1 MSQLI
6 FNGIVTG
13 SLYALA
19 ALGLVLIYKTS
30 DMVNFAQGEMAM
42 FFTFIAFT
50 VLSRNMPYFVAFICT
65 LIFAGVMGFVIQRT
79 IIKPLGTA
87 LISAMIASLGLMM
100 ILNGL
105 AGNIFGFDTNP
116 FPKVISMDNFKVG
129 SVTVDPNS
137 ILIIIIA
144 AVIMGG
150 LFYYF
155 KYTMSGLALRA
166 AAQDQQAAK
175 LMGISVDRVI
185 TLTWIISAMLAS
197 VTGMLVAPTTN
208 LSIGMMADV
217 HLKSFCAAVLGGFN
231 TFLGPVVG
239 GLVLGVSENLFG
251 KLVSISWKSVFTF
264 ALIIVMLVIKPN
276 GICGTKFRKKV

>member
-19 ALGLVLIYKTS
+19 ALGLVLIFKTS
-30 DMVNFAQGEMAM
+30 DIVNFAQGEMAM

-50 VLSRNMPYFVAFICT
+50 LLSRSMPYFVAFILT
-65 LIFAGVMGFVIQRT
+65 LIFAGVMGFIIQRT
-79 IIKPLGTA
+79 IIRPLGSA
-87 LISAMIASLGLMM
+87 LISAMIATLGLIM
-100 ILNGL
+100 IVNGL
-105 AGNIFGFDTNP
+105 AGNIFGFDVTA
-116 FPKVISMDNFKVG
+116 FPKMINAENVKIG
-129 SVTVDPNS
+129 SVTVDLNS
-137 ILIIIIA
+137 LIVIIITIA
-144 AVIMGG
+144 IMMV

-166 AAQDQQAAK
+166 AAQDPKAAK
-175 LMGISVDRVI
+175 LMGISVERVI
-185 TLTWIISAMLAS
+185 TLTWIISAMLAGI
-197 VTGMLVAPTTN
+197 TGILVAPTTN
-208 LSIGMMADV
+208 LSVGMMADV

-231 TFLGPVVG
+231 SFIGPLVG

-251 KLVSISWKSVFTF
+251 KFVSISWKSVFTF

-276 GICGTKFRKKV
+276 GLVGTKVRKKV

>member
-19 ALGLVLIYKTS
+19 ALGLVLIFKTS
-30 DMVNFAQGEMAM
+30 DIVNFAQGEMAM

-50 VLSRNMPYFVAFICT
+50 LLSRSMPYFVAFILT
-65 LIFAGVMGFVIQRT
+65 LIFAGVMGFIIQRT
-79 IIKPLGTA
+79 IIRPLGSA
-87 LISAMIASLGLMM
+87 LISAMIATLGLIM
-100 ILNGL
+100 IVNGL
-105 AGNIFGFDTNP
+105 AGNIFGFDVTA
-116 FPKVISMDNFKVG
+116 FPKMINAENVKIG
-129 SVTVDPNS
+129 SVTVDLNS
-137 ILIIIIA
+137 LIVIIITIA
-144 AVIMGG
+144 IMMA

-166 AAQDQQAAK
+166 AAQDPKAAK
-175 LMGISVDRVI
+175 LMGISVERVI
-185 TLTWIISAMLAS
+185 TLTWIISAMLAGI
-197 VTGMLVAPTTN
+197 TGILVAPTTN
-208 LSIGMMADV
+208 LSVGMMADV

-231 TFLGPVVG
+231 SFIGPLVG

-251 KLVSISWKSVFTF
+251 KFVSISWKSVFTF

-276 GICGTKFRKKV
+276 GLVGTKVRKKV

>member
-19 ALGLVLIYKTS
+19 ALGLVLIFKTS
-30 DMVNFAQGEMAM
+30 DIVNFAQGEMAM

-50 VLSRNMPYFVAFICT
+50 LLSRSMPYFVAFILT
-65 LIFAGVMGFVIQRT
+65 LIFAGVMGFIIQRT
-79 IIKPLGTA
+79 IIRPLGNA
-87 LISAMIASLGLMM
+87 LISAMIATLGLIM
-100 ILNGL
+100 IVNGL
-105 AGNIFGFDTNP
+105 AGNIFGFDVTA
-116 FPKVISMDNFKVG
+116 FPKMINAENVKIG
-129 SVTVDPNS
+129 SVTVDLNS
-137 ILIIIIA
+137 LIVIIITIA
-144 AVIMGG
+144 IMMA

-166 AAQDQQAAK
+166 AAQDPKAAK
-175 LMGISVDRVI
+175 LMGISVERVI
-185 TLTWIISAMLAS
+185 TLTWIISAMLAGI
-197 VTGMLVAPTTN
+197 TGILVAPTTN
-208 LSIGMMADV
+208 LSVGMMADV

-231 TFLGPVVG
+231 SFIGPLVG

-251 KLVSISWKSVFTF
+251 KFVSISWKSVFTF

-276 GICGTKFRKKV
+276 GLVGTKVRKKV

>member
-1 MSQLI
+1 
-6 FNGIVTG
+6 
-13 SLYALA
+13 
-19 ALGLVLIYKTS
+19 
-30 DMVNFAQGEMAM
+30 
-42 FFTFIAFT
+42 
-50 VLSRNMPYFVAFICT
+50 
-65 LIFAGVMGFVIQRT
+65 
-79 IIKPLGTA
+79 
-87 LISAMIASLGLMM
+87 
-100 ILNGL
+100 
-105 AGNIFGFDTNP
+105 
-116 FPKVISMDNFKVG
+116 
-129 SVTVDPNS
+129 
-137 ILIIIIA
+137 
-144 AVIMGG
+144 MGG

-185 TLTWIISAMLAS
+185 TLTWIISAMLAA

-217 HLKSFCAAVLGGFN
+217 HLKSFSAAVLGGFN

-251 KLVSISWKSVFTF
+251 KFVSISWKSVFTF

-276 GICGTKFRKKV
+276 GLCGTKFRKKV

>member
-19 ALGLVLIYKTS
+19 ALGLVLIFKTS
-30 DMVNFAQGEMAM
+30 DIVNFAQGEMAM

-50 VLSRNMPYFVAFICT
+50 LLSRSMPYFVAFILT
-65 LIFAGVMGFVIQRT
+65 LIFAGVMGFIIQRT
-79 IIKPLGTA
+79 IIRPLGSA
-87 LISAMIASLGLMM
+87 LISAMIATLGLIM
-100 ILNGL
+100 IVNGL
-105 AGNIFGFDTNP
+105 AGNIFGFDVTA
-116 FPKVISMDNFKVG
+116 FPKMINAENVKIG
-129 SVTVDPNS
+129 SVTVDLNS
-137 ILIIIIA
+137 LIVIIITIA
-144 AVIMGG
+144 IMMA

-166 AAQDQQAAK
+166 AAQDPKAAK
-175 LMGISVDRVI
+175 LMGISVERVI
-185 TLTWIISAMLAS
+185 TLTWIISAMLAGI
-197 VTGMLVAPTTN
+197 TGILVAPTTN
-208 LSIGMMADV
+208 LSVGMMADV

-231 TFLGPVVG
+231 SFIGPLVG

-251 KLVSISWKSVFTF
+251 KFVSISWKSVFTF

-276 GICGTKFRKKV
+276 GLVGTKIRKKV

>member
-19 ALGLVLIYKTS
+19 ALGLVLIFKTS
-30 DMVNFAQGEMAM
+30 DIVNFAQGEMAM

-50 VLSRNMPYFVAFICT
+50 LLSRSMPYFVAFILT
-65 LIFAGVMGFVIQRT
+65 LIFAGVMGFIIQRT
-79 IIKPLGTA
+79 IIRPLGSA
-87 LISAMIASLGLMM
+87 LISAMIATLGLIM
-100 ILNGL
+100 IVNGL
-105 AGNIFGFDTNP
+105 AGNIFGFDVTA
-116 FPKVISMDNFKVG
+116 FPKMINAENVKIG
-129 SVTVDPNS
+129 SVTVDLNS
-137 ILIIIIA
+137 LIVIIITIA
-144 AVIMGG
+144 IMMV

-166 AAQDQQAAK
+166 AAQDPKAAK
-175 LMGISVDRVI
+175 LMGISVERVI
-185 TLTWIISAMLAS
+185 TLTWIISAMLAGI
-197 VTGMLVAPTTN
+197 TGILVAPTTN
-208 LSIGMMADV
+208 LSVGMMADV

-231 TFLGPVVG
+231 SFIGPLVG

-251 KLVSISWKSVFTF
+251 KFVSISWKSVFTF

-276 GICGTKFRKKV
+276 GLVGTKIRKKV